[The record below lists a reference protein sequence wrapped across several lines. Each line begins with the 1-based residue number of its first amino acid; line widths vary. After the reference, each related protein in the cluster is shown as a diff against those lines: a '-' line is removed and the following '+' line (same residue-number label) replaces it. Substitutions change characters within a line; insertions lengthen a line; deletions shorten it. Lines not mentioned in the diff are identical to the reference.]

1 MKLLKKQCMI
11 NYKLVTKVNNIET
24 SGLDL
29 KTKYTAD
36 KSDLENKVIDT
47 DSKNP
52 DSTGRVKKIDYNAK
66 TTEIEGKKPNI
77 SGLATTCALTAVEN
91 DIPYVIKK
99 NNNNNRL

>member
-1 MKLLKKQCMI
+1 MIQTIKTLILLDV
-11 NYKLVTKVNNIET
+11 L
-24 SGLDL
+24 
-29 KTKYTAD
+29 
-36 KSDLENKVIDT
+36 
-47 DSKNP
+47 
-52 DSTGRVKKIDYNAK
+52 KKIDYNAK